1 MLLLPPA
8 RFQDLRAA
16 IRREDAARRYWAMV
30 ETDEFGVKAEWV
42 GKGKPPKSDW
52 KYDASVR
59 QAYMDQLRTEA
70 GLAGPT
76 PDQQDPITLGNQEWA
91 ALRQRRRQR
100 AGLG

>member
-8 RFQDLRAA
+8 RLQDLRAA

-42 GKGKPPKSDW
+42 GKGEPPKSDW
-52 KYDASVR
+52 KYDTSVR
-59 QAYMDQLRTEA
+59 QAYMDQLRIEA